1 MVEDSFGAL
10 YAVVQASRGIQS
22 MEGVPFDLAGRE
34 GIIVVPEGNIEP
46 RSERVASD
54 VIRSEW
60 QVYRTIRMDKL
71 SNMSVY
77 IKVVEMGSFTAV
89 ANHLDSTVG
98 NVSRAVSALENVL
111 DTRLLQRST
120 RRLSVTDAGRRFYE
134 RCVKILADLESA
146 EAEASNAAL
155 QPRGTLRVH
164 CVPGLA
170 RQLVTGAVLEY
181 RQAFPE
187 VTVDLMLSQRMPNLL
202 EDQLDVS
209 ILIARTLPDS
219 AYVSQKIGVS
229 HCVLVAS
236 PQYLARHGAPE
247 TPEQL
252 CDHQC
257 LLLGTVD
264 YVRDEWQLK
273 SKAGDATFIPSGPS
287 LSVNDM
293 DAMAVAIREGA
304 GIGLLAGFTAIDDL
318 RTGRLVRVLP
328 DYHTYER
335 NVYAVYTSRQFVDA
349 KITRF
354 IDTLKTRVGAQL
366 ASTAQALID

>member
-22 MEGVPFDLAGRE
+22 MEGVPFDLAGHE

-236 PQYLARHGAPE
+236 RNTWRGMAHPKRRSSFAIINACCSVPWITCAMNGS
-247 TPEQL
+247 
-252 CDHQC
+252 
-257 LLLGTVD
+257 
-264 YVRDEWQLK
+264 
-273 SKAGDATFIPSGPS
+273 SKARR
-287 LSVNDM
+287 
-293 DAMAVAIREGA
+293 AMRRSSRA
-304 GIGLLAGFTAIDDL
+304 G
-318 RTGRLVRVLP
+318 RVS
-328 DYHTYER
+328 
-335 NVYAVYTSRQFVDA
+335 A
-349 KITRF
+349 
-354 IDTLKTRVGAQL
+354 
-366 ASTAQALID
+366 

>member
-1 MVEDSFGAL
+1 
-10 YAVVQASRGIQS
+10 
-22 MEGVPFDLAGRE
+22 
-34 GIIVVPEGNIEP
+34 
-46 RSERVASD
+46 
-54 VIRSEW
+54 
-60 QVYRTIRMDKL
+60 MDKL

-98 NVSRAVSALENVL
+98 NVSRAVSALEKVL

-120 RRLSVTDAGRRFYE
+120 RRLSVTDGGRRFYD
-134 RCVKILADLESA
+134 RCKKILADIENA

-155 QPRGTLRVH
+155 RPRGTLRVH
-164 CVPGLA
+164 CIPGLA

-181 RQAFPE
+181 RRAFPE

-219 AYVSQKIGVS
+219 AYMSQKIGIS

-236 PQYLARHGAPE
+236 ADYLERHAAPV
-247 TPEQL
+247 TPEDL
-252 CDHQC
+252 VDHQC
-257 LLLGTVD
+257 LLLSTVD
-264 YVRDEWQLK
+264 YMKDEWQLK
-273 SKAGDATFIPSGPS
+273 SRTGNATFLPAGPS
-287 LSVNDM
+287 FSVNDM

-318 RTGRLVRVLP
+318 RSGKLVRVLP
-328 DYHTYER
+328 DHHTYER
-335 NVYAVYTSRQFVDA
+335 NVYAVHTSRQFVDA

-354 IDTLKTRVGAQL
+354 IDTLKDRVGSQL
-366 ASTAQALID
+366 AANAQELIG

>member
-1 MVEDSFGAL
+1 
-10 YAVVQASRGIQS
+10 
-22 MEGVPFDLAGRE
+22 
-34 GIIVVPEGNIEP
+34 
-46 RSERVASD
+46 
-54 VIRSEW
+54 
-60 QVYRTIRMDKL
+60 MDKL

-77 IKVVEMGSFTAV
+77 VKVVEMGSFTAV
-89 ANHLDSTVG
+89 ANYMDSTVG
-98 NVSRAVSALENVL
+98 NVSRAVSALESVL
-111 DTRLLQRST
+111 DARLIQRST
-120 RRLSVTDAGRRFYE
+120 RRLAVTDAGRRFYE
-134 RCVKILADLESA
+134 RCIKILADLESA

-155 QPRGTLRVH
+155 KPRGTLRVH

-181 RQAFPE
+181 RKEFPE

-202 EDQLDVS
+202 EDQLDIS

-236 PQYLARHGAPE
+236 PEYLEEHPAPA
-247 TPEQL
+247 TPADL

-264 YVRDEWQLK
+264 YMRDEWQLK
-273 SKAGDATFIPSGPS
+273 SNSGDATFAPSGPTF
-287 LSVNDM
+287 SVNDM

-304 GIGLLAGFTAIDDL
+304 GIGLLAGFTAIEDL
-318 RTGRLVRVLP
+318 RSRKLVRVLP
-328 DYHTYER
+328 EYHTYER
-335 NVYAVYTSRQFVDA
+335 NVYAVYTSRQSVDA

-354 IDTLKTRVGAQL
+354 IDALKVRVGSKL
-366 ASTAQALID
+366 ASTAQELIN

>member
-1 MVEDSFGAL
+1 
-10 YAVVQASRGIQS
+10 
-22 MEGVPFDLAGRE
+22 
-34 GIIVVPEGNIEP
+34 
-46 RSERVASD
+46 
-54 VIRSEW
+54 
-60 QVYRTIRMDKL
+60 MDKL
-71 SNMSVY
+71 TNMSVY
-77 IKVVEMGSFTAV
+77 VKVVEMGSFTAV

-134 RCVKILADLESA
+134 RCTKILEDLENA

-155 QPRGTLRVH
+155 KPRGTLRVH

-170 RQLVTGAVLEY
+170 RQLVTSAVLEY
-181 RQAFPE
+181 RREFTD

-236 PQYLARHGAPE
+236 PEYLERHAAPA
-247 TPEQL
+247 TPEDL
-252 CDHQC
+252 NDHHC

-273 SKAGDATFIPSGPS
+273 SKTGDATFAPKGPS
-287 LSVNDM
+287 FRVNDM

-304 GIGLLAGFTAIDDL
+304 GIGLLAGFSAIEDL
-318 RTGRLVRVLP
+318 RSGRLVRVLP
-328 DYHTYER
+328 EYHTYER
-335 NVYAVYTSRQFVDA
+335 NVYAVYTSRQFIDA
-349 KITRF
+349 KIARF
-354 IDTLKTRVGAQL
+354 IDTLKNRVGTEL
-366 ASTAQALID
+366 MNTAQELIA

>member
-1 MVEDSFGAL
+1 
-10 YAVVQASRGIQS
+10 
-22 MEGVPFDLAGRE
+22 
-34 GIIVVPEGNIEP
+34 
-46 RSERVASD
+46 
-54 VIRSEW
+54 
-60 QVYRTIRMDKL
+60 MDKL
-71 SNMSVY
+71 TNMSVY
-77 IKVVEMGSFTAV
+77 VKVVEMGSFTAV

-134 RCVKILADLESA
+134 RCTKILADLENA

-155 QPRGTLRVH
+155 KPRGTLRVH

-170 RQLVTGAVLEY
+170 RQLVTSAVLEY
-181 RQAFPE
+181 RREFPD

-219 AYVSQKIGVS
+219 AYVSQKIAVS

-236 PQYLARHGAPE
+236 PEYLERHAAPV
-247 TPEQL
+247 TPEDL
-252 CDHQC
+252 DDHQC

-273 SKAGDATFIPSGPS
+273 SKAGDATFAPKGPS
-287 LSVNDM
+287 FSVNDM
-293 DAMAVAIREGA
+293 EAMAVAIREGA
-304 GIGLLAGFTAIDDL
+304 GIGLLAGFSAIEDL
-318 RTGRLVRVLP
+318 RSGRLVRVLP
-328 DYHTYER
+328 EYHTYER
-335 NVYAVYTSRQFVDA
+335 NVYAVYTSRQFIDA

-354 IDTLKTRVGAQL
+354 IDTLKNRVGTEL
-366 ASTAQALID
+366 MITAQELID

>member
-1 MVEDSFGAL
+1 
-10 YAVVQASRGIQS
+10 
-22 MEGVPFDLAGRE
+22 
-34 GIIVVPEGNIEP
+34 
-46 RSERVASD
+46 
-54 VIRSEW
+54 
-60 QVYRTIRMDKL
+60 MDKL

-77 IKVVEMGSFTAV
+77 VKVVEMGSFTAV
-89 ANHLDSTVG
+89 ANHLESTVG
-98 NVSRAVSALENVL
+98 NVSRAVSTLEKML

-134 RCVKILADLESA
+134 RCTKILADLENA
-146 EAEASNAAL
+146 EAEASSTL
-155 QPRGTLRVH
+155 MEPRGTLRVH

-170 RQLVTGAVLEY
+170 RHLVTCAVLEY
-181 RQAFPE
+181 RRAFAE

-236 PQYLARHGAPE
+236 PEYLARHAAPVE
-247 TPEQL
+247 PEDL
-252 CDHQC
+252 KDHQC

-264 YVRDEWQLK
+264 YARDEWQLK
-273 SKAGDATFIPSGPS
+273 SKTGNATYVPTGASF
-287 LSVNDM
+287 SVNDM

-304 GIGLLAGFTAIDDL
+304 GIGLLAGFSAIDDL
-318 RTGRLVRVLP
+318 RSGKLVRVLP
-328 DYHTYER
+328 EYHTYER

-354 IDTLKTRVGAQL
+354 IDTLKLRVGSQL
-366 ASTAQALID
+366 AATAKELVDQ

>member
-1 MVEDSFGAL
+1 
-10 YAVVQASRGIQS
+10 
-22 MEGVPFDLAGRE
+22 
-34 GIIVVPEGNIEP
+34 
-46 RSERVASD
+46 
-54 VIRSEW
+54 
-60 QVYRTIRMDKL
+60 MDKL

-111 DTRLLQRST
+111 DARLLQRST

-134 RCVKILADLESA
+134 RCTKILADLESA

-155 QPRGTLRVH
+155 EPRGTLRVH

-170 RQLVTGAVLEY
+170 RHLVTGAVLEY
-181 RQAFPE
+181 RQQFPE
-187 VTVDLMLSQRMPNLL
+187 VTVDLLLSQRMPNLL

-209 ILIARTLPDS
+209 ILIARALPDS

-236 PQYLARHGAPE
+236 PDYLAQNAAPE
-247 TPEQL
+247 TPEDL
-252 CDHQC
+252 RDHQC

-273 SKAGDATFIPSGPS
+273 SRAGDATFVPTGPS
-287 LSVNDM
+287 FSVNDM
-293 DAMAVAIREGA
+293 DAMAHAIREGA
-304 GIGLLAGFTAIDDL
+304 GIGLLAGFTAVDDL
-318 RTGRLVRVLP
+318 RSGKLVRVLP

-354 IDTLKTRVGAQL
+354 IEALKDRVGSQL
-366 ASTAQALID
+366 AATAKELID

>member
-1 MVEDSFGAL
+1 
-10 YAVVQASRGIQS
+10 
-22 MEGVPFDLAGRE
+22 
-34 GIIVVPEGNIEP
+34 
-46 RSERVASD
+46 
-54 VIRSEW
+54 
-60 QVYRTIRMDKL
+60 MDKL
-71 SNMSVY
+71 TNMSVY
-77 IKVVEMGSFTAV
+77 VKVVEMGSFTAV

-134 RCVKILADLESA
+134 RCTKILADLENA

-155 QPRGTLRVH
+155 KPRGTLRVH

-170 RQLVTGAVLEY
+170 RQLVTSAVLEY
-181 RQAFPE
+181 RREFPE
-187 VTVDLMLSQRMPNLL
+187 VTVDLLLSQRMPNLL

-236 PQYLARHGAPE
+236 PAYLERHPAPV
-247 TPEQL
+247 TPEDL
-252 CDHQC
+252 NDHQC

-273 SKAGDATFIPSGPS
+273 SKAGDATFAPQGPS
-287 LSVNDM
+287 FSVNDM
-293 DAMAVAIREGA
+293 DAMASAIREGA
-304 GIGLLAGFTAIDDL
+304 GIGLLAGFSAIEDL
-318 RTGRLVRVLP
+318 RSGRLVRVLP
-328 DYHTYER
+328 EYHTYER
-335 NVYAVYTSRQFVDA
+335 NVYAVYTSRQFIDA

-354 IDTLKTRVGAQL
+354 IETLKNRVGTEL
-366 ASTAQALID
+366 MMTAQELIV